1 MENWN
6 PSVITE
12 IALTEHTRRVARV
25 DREGWQR
32 PARRGR
38 SPRARLAAP
47 LLALAE
53 RLAPALRPPPV
64 TSIGHGRIPVA
75 AGRAAD
81 DGHPRAAQAP
91 QHGGG
96 R

>member
-25 DREGWQR
+25 DQEGWQR

-38 SPRARLAAP
+38 SPQAWLAAR

-53 RLAPALRPPPV
+53 CLAPALRPPPA
-64 TSIGHGRIPVA
+64 TSLQGIPHDP
-75 AGRAAD
+75 RRD
-81 DGHPRAAQAP
+81 DEPS
-91 QHGGG
+91 GG
-96 R
+96 RQRAGLTSG